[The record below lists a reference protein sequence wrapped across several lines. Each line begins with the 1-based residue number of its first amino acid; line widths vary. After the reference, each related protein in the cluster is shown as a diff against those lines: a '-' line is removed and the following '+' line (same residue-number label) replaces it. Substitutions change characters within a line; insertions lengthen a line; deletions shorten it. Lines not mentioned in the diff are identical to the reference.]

1 MKKRLTSWLLTII
14 QAVVDLEIVIVA
26 VGAFGGLIAAP
37 FTEIGHAFFDYRSGF
52 GLLVQVLDVVLEV
65 GLLVISLLGTR
76 NLLSNIN
83 DGQYFVGQNMLA
95 VWQIL
100 WSTLLALVLGGLN
113 TVIYH
118 LLHLR
123 DKLGLLTMSGDDF
136 TNGLGFVT
144 VIFLIYLIFRRGV
157 ALQQE
162 ADEII

>member
-14 QAVVDLEIVIVA
+14 QAVVDLEIAIVA

-52 GLLVQVLDVVLEV
+52 GLLVQVFDVVLEV
-65 GLLVISLLGTR
+65 GLLGTR

-83 DGQYFVGQNMLA
+83 DGQYFVSQNMLA